1 MTGHDTNVLKQLQS
15 WYQQGHK
22 VWLVTVL
29 STYGSSPRQPG
40 SMCVLR
46 DDGLFTGSVSG
57 GCVEDDLVT
66 LLHDGALSSASAQ
79 IKTYGANQEEQARF
93 KLPCGGQ
100 LKLLVEPVIDD
111 QWLDDVIT
119 AISSQKLIKRDVSL
133 RCLQVTCSLALSHE
147 PLVCERPESIS
158 FVYGPRL
165 RLLIIGAVET
175 SFYLA
180 NIATALDYQVY
191 VCDPRVEMQ
200 QTWTHQESTL
210 LTMMPD
216 DAVTSLQP
224 DLNTAVVALT
234 HDPKLD
240 DMALLEAL
248 KSAAFYVGALG
259 AKSNNNKRRER
270 LKLFDLTQQEID
282 RLHGPV
288 GMSIGSKTPAEIAV
302 AIAAELVAIYRQ
314 RIRAQQTSA
323 SLDKVLT

>member
-1 MTGHDTNVLKQLQS
+1 MTGHDINVLRQLQS
-15 WYQQGHK
+15 WHQHGHK

-29 STYGSSPRQPG
+29 GTYGSSPRQPG

-46 DDGLFTGSVSG
+46 DDGLFVGSVSG
-57 GCVEDDLVT
+57 GCIEDDLVS
-66 LLHDGALSSASAQ
+66 LVNDGALSLDSAQ

-100 LKLLVEPVIDD
+100 LKLFIEPVIDR
-111 QWLDDVIT
+111 QWLDEVIT
-119 AISSQKLIKRDVSL
+119 AISSQKLIKREVSL
-133 RCLQVTCSLALSHE
+133 TSLRVTCSLASNHE
-147 PLVCERPESIS
+147 PVVCERPEAIS

-175 SFYLA
+175 ASYLA

-191 VCDPRVEMQ
+191 VCDPRVELQ

-210 LTMMPD
+210 LAMMPD

-259 AKSNNNKRRER
+259 AKSNNDRRRER

-288 GMSIGSKTPAEIAV
+288 GLPIGSKTPAEIAV
-302 AIAAELVAIYRQ
+302 AIAAELVASYRQ
-314 RIRAQQTSA
+314 RIRAQQVSA
-323 SLDKVLT
+323 PQDKVLT